1 MRLRFHNPSSIQ
13 QTTRMSSSHSLFF
26 VSISVLLILSPHF
39 TQAARRSR
47 LDLTST
53 ANTSNNNN
61 NALEASSS
69 SDINTNNNNDN
80 NSEAALE
87 DSLAL
92 PLKSDQSSSSPASED
107 LSKTKQ
113 FSASP
118 VIDTDSKDDI
128 QLSSD
133 NDDSSNVDSASPA
146 AVEPEKHLNDDDNLP
161 KELKET
167 PTASFEDAE
176 IVESATQL
184 GSHSPAASAGND
196 GFEECDSDMLGFEIV
211 TG

>member
-1 MRLRFHNPSSIQ
+1 
-13 QTTRMSSSHSLFF
+13 MSSSHSLFF

-61 NALEASSS
+61 NAPEASSS
-69 SDINTNNNNDN
+69 SDINTNNNNN

-92 PLKSDQSSSSPASED
+92 PLKSDQSSSSSPASED
-107 LSKTKQ
+107 LSKTKE

-118 VIDTDSKDDI
+118 DIDTDSKDDI

>member
-1 MRLRFHNPSSIQ
+1 
-13 QTTRMSSSHSLFF
+13 MSPSHSLFF

-61 NALEASSS
+61 NAPEASSS
-69 SDINTNNNNDN
+69 SDNNNN

-92 PLKSDQSSSSPASED
+92 PLKSDQSSSSSPASED
-107 LSKTKQ
+107 LSKTKE
-113 FSASP
+113 FSVSP
-118 VIDTDSKDDI
+118 VIDTDLKDDI

-146 AVEPEKHLNDDDNLP
+146 AVEAEKHLNDDDNLP

>member
-1 MRLRFHNPSSIQ
+1 
-13 QTTRMSSSHSLFF
+13 MSSSHSLFF

-61 NALEASSS
+61 NAPEASSS
-69 SDINTNNNNDN
+69 SDINTNNNNNN
-80 NSEAALE
+80 NSEADLE

-92 PLKSDQSSSSPASED
+92 PLKSDQSSSSSPASED
-107 LSKTKQ
+107 LSKTKE

-118 VIDTDSKDDI
+118 VTDTDSKDDI

-146 AVEPEKHLNDDDNLP
+146 AVEAEKHLNDDDNLP

>member
-1 MRLRFHNPSSIQ
+1 
-13 QTTRMSSSHSLFF
+13 MSSSHSLFF

-61 NALEASSS
+61 NAPEASSS
-69 SDINTNNNNDN
+69 SDINTNNNNNNN
-80 NSEAALE
+80 NSEAALK

-92 PLKSDQSSSSPASED
+92 PLKSDQSSSSSASED
-107 LSKTKQ
+107 LSKTKE

-118 VIDTDSKDDI
+118 VIDTDLKDDI

-184 GSHSPAASAGND
+184 GSHSPAASASND